1 MATLAID
8 LPHFREA
15 DPIIT
20 PGDRLGMT
28 LFVAIVAHA
37 IVILGIV
44 FVPHDASD
52 ALRSTLDI
60 VLVQQRSENA
70 PDEADFLA
78 QDNQEGGGEH
88 TEKTR
93 PATPLEA
100 PLSGPQPNVVASAP
114 PSEPADPMPLSKPK
128 PPQSPPETEVL
139 RPVIAVAETDSEKVK
154 KPSTTIPKPKRK
166 PNIDPNFQDPVLA
179 EAQPTQSV
187 KASELISR
195 SLAMASLNAEIDQRL
210 EAYANRPRRKW
221 ISAKTREYRYASYM
235 EAWRIKVERIG
246 NLNYP
251 DEARRNRLSG
261 NLLLEVAL
269 NSNGSINDVILRRS
283 SGHRVLDDAA
293 IRIVKL
299 SAPFSPFPR
308 DILEE
313 TDILHIE
320 RTWRFLNSN
329 KFSSR

>member
-1 MATLAID
+1 MRAG
-8 LPHFREA
+8 E
-15 DPIIT
+15 PIIT

-28 LFVAIVAHA
+28 MFFAIVAHA

-44 FVPHDASD
+44 FVPHDATNS
-52 ALRSTLDI
+52 LRSTLDI
-60 VLVQQRSENA
+60 VLVQKRTDSP
-70 PDEADFLA
+70 PDDADYLA
-78 QDNQEGGGEH
+78 QANQEGGGEH
-88 TEKTR
+88 TEKAR
-93 PATPLEA
+93 PATPLQA
-100 PLSGPQPNVVASAP
+100 PLSGPEPNVVATAP
-114 PSEPADPMPLSKPK
+114 PATAIDPVPLSKPK
-128 PPQSPPETEVL
+128 PQTSHTEQEAQ
-139 RPVIAVAETDSEKVK
+139 RSVIAVAEAGSE
-154 KPSTTIPKPKRK
+154 PQPAASLPKPKHK
-166 PNIDPNFQDPVLA
+166 PSIDPAVEDPSQA
-179 EAQPTQSV
+179 QPQPTQSV

-210 EAYANRPRRKW
+210 EAYAERPRRKW

-251 DEARRNRLSG
+251 DEARRQRLSG

-299 SAPFSPFPR
+299 AAPFAPFPR
-308 DILEE
+308 DILAE

>member
-1 MATLAID
+1 M
-8 LPHFREA
+8 
-15 DPIIT
+15 
-20 PGDRLGMT
+20 
-28 LFVAIVAHA
+28 
-37 IVILGIV
+37 
-44 FVPHDASD
+44 
-52 ALRSTLDI
+52 
-60 VLVQQRSENA
+60 
-70 PDEADFLA
+70 
-78 QDNQEGGGEH
+78 
-88 TEKTR
+88 
-93 PATPLEA
+93 
-100 PLSGPQPNVVASAP
+100 
-114 PSEPADPMPLSKPK
+114 
-128 PPQSPPETEVL
+128 
-139 RPVIAVAETDSEKVK
+139 IAVAEADSERVK
-154 KPSTTIPKPKRK
+154 KRSTTIPKPKRK
-166 PNIDPNFQDPVLA
+166 PNIDPNLQDPVIA

-299 SAPFSPFPR
+299 SAPF
-308 DILEE
+308 
-313 TDILHIE
+313 
-320 RTWRFLNSN
+320 
-329 KFSSR
+329 

>member
-1 MATLAID
+1 MATIAAD
-8 LPHFREA
+8 LPHLRANE
-15 DPIIT
+15 PIIT

-37 IVILGIV
+37 IVILGVV
-44 FVPHDASD
+44 FVPHDKTNF
-52 ALRSTLDI
+52 LHNTLDV
-60 VLVQQRSENA
+60 VLVSQQSKTQPEA
-70 PDEADFLA
+70 ADFLA
-78 QDNQEGGGEH
+78 QANQDGGGEH
-88 TEKTR
+88 EEIAR

-100 PLSGPQPNVVASAP
+100 PLSAAHPNVVALAP
-114 PSEPADPMPLSKPK
+114 PSVPVEPVPLNKPQRA
-128 PPQSPPETEVL
+128 QSVPEQGDN
-139 RPVIAVAETDSEKVK
+139 RPVIALKDDQVTNATAPATVIPQPKEKPDLISKTRDS
-154 KPSTTIPKPKRK
+154 S
-166 PNIDPNFQDPVLA
+166 QDESSPIENVN
-179 EAQPTQSV
+179 
-187 KASELISR
+187 ASELISR
-195 SLAMASLNAEIDQRL
+195 SLAMASLNAEIDHRL
-210 EAYANRPRRKW
+210 EAYAHRPRRKW

-251 DEARRNRLSG
+251 DEARRIRLSG
-261 NLLLEVAL
+261 SLLLEVVL
-269 NSNGSINDVILRRS
+269 NANGGLSDIILRRS

-299 SAPFSPFPR
+299 AAPFAPFPR

-313 TDILHIE
+313 TDVLHIE